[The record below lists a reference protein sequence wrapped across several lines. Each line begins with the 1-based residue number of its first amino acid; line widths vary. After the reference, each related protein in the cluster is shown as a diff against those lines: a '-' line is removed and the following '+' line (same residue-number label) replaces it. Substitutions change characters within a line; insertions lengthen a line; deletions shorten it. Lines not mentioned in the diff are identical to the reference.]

1 MTRCG
6 WSWRCSRN
14 QTSCAESYGDEVI
27 ATIEVAGD
35 EARPATDLGYL
46 LHKHPDR
53 VQTFPTTQGTAT
65 VFYPEAT
72 AQRCRVV
79 LHVDG
84 DGVRPDKS
92 SGVSPYVNALAA
104 EASSRF
110 VVALGKVFGDTIA
123 GRAVTRPD
131 LVGHAWDVVI
141 TVAAVPLRSASTP
154 EELFGPLGWVVG
166 VQRQQLSPA
175 QWGESMHETITLRGR
190 STLQNALR
198 QLAVLLPV
206 LADDKHYFVDDDE
219 VDKLERLGGGWLAGH
234 PCRDA
239 IVRGYLKRIRPLTE
253 QAALRFGDADLPDDG
268 ARPHREPLA
277 RQRREAVTDL
287 VLPSGARSVLDVGCG
302 EGKLLA
308 GLVSDGF
315 TGRLAGVDVS
325 VAELNKAT
333 ARLARLRDVD
343 LWQSSLMYTDP
354 RCRGFDAVILMEVI
368 EHIDVDRL
376 AVAEYSVFDTMAPR
390 TVVVTTPNREH
401 NPVFGLGDGELR
413 HPDHRF
419 EFTRTEFADWAAR
432 VAERYRYAVEF
443 GGIGDD
449 EPDVGPPTQT
459 AVFTRIDMGDNS

>member
-1 MTRCG
+1 M
-6 WSWRCSRN
+6 
-14 QTSCAESYGDEVI
+14 VI
-27 ATIEVAGD
+27 ATIEVTGD
-35 EARPATDLGYL
+35 DSRPATDLGFL

-53 VQTFPTTQGTAT
+53 VQTFPTTQGKAT
-65 VFYPEAT
+65 VFYSEAT

-123 GRAVTRPD
+123 GRAAARPD
-131 LVGHAWDVVI
+131 LVGHVWDVVV

-154 EELFGPLGWVVG
+154 AELFGPLGWDVG
-166 VQRQQLSPA
+166 VRRERLSPA
-175 QWGESMHETITLRGR
+175 QWGESMHATITVRGR
-190 STLQNALR
+190 STLRDALR
-198 QLAVLLPV
+198 QIAVLLPV
-206 LADDKHYFVDDDE
+206 LADDKHYFVADDE
-219 VDKLERLGGGWLAGH
+219 VDKLERLGDGWLGAH
-234 PCRDA
+234 PCREA
-239 IVRGYLKRIRPLTE
+239 IVRGYLKWIRPLTE
-253 QAALRFGDADLPDDG
+253 QATLRFGDAAAPDDDG
-268 ARPHREPLA
+268 ARQYRAPLA
-277 RQRREAVTDL
+277 RQRQTAVTEL
-287 VLPSGARSVLDVGCG
+287 IFRSGARSVLDIGCG

-315 TGRLAGVDVS
+315 AGRLAGIDVS
-325 VAELNKAT
+325 VVELNKAT

-368 EHIDVDRL
+368 EHIDADRL

-401 NPVFGLGDGELR
+401 NTVFGLADNELR

-419 EFTRTEFADWAAR
+419 EFTRAEFADWAAR
-432 VAERYRYAVEF
+432 VAERYRYTVEL
-443 GGIGDD
+443 GGIGEDVP
-449 EPDVGPPTQT
+449 EVGPPTQT
-459 AVFTRIDMGDNS
+459 AVFTRSDSGDKQ